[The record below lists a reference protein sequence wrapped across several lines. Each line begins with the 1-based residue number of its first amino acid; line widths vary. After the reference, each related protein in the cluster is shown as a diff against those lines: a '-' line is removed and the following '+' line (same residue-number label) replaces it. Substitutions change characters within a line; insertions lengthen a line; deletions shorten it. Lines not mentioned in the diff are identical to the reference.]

1 VDEAAKCAVNGMDIS
16 AWLRGLGLERY
27 EQAFRENA
35 IDEAILPKL
44 TAEDLRD
51 LGVTAVGHRRILLDA
66 TAALRADTFGGT
78 MKNSGELDRVGDK
91 ASAAERRQLT
101 VMFAD
106 LVGSTALSARL
117 DPEELRD
124 IIGAYHRRCADV
136 ITRSGGFVAKYLGDG
151 VLAYFGWPRAHED
164 AADRAVRAS
173 LNMVKAVASLK
184 IPVGQPLA
192 VRVGIA
198 TGVVVVGDLLG
209 EGAAREQAVIGDV
222 PNVAA
227 RLQQLAEPGTV
238 VIAETTRRLLAAGF
252 DLKDL
257 GPSSLRGFA
266 DPIRAWLVTGEGNL
280 RARFEVRQT
289 AGLTPLV
296 GREHEVALLLAR
308 WNLAREGEGHVVLLA
323 GEPGV
328 GKSRIVSALLEQLGD
343 DTHIPLLYQC
353 SPQHVGS
360 ALHPVIVRLEYA
372 AGFQRE
378 DSGEVRL
385 DKLENLLEREGGDSA
400 ASLPIIAALLGIATN
415 GRYPPLALTPQQRKE
430 TTLEALLEYLG
441 EATTRKP
448 VLLIF
453 EDLHWID
460 PSSLEFLELLVDRV
474 SSLPMLVI
482 LTARPEFTLPWNSR
496 APTMVLTI
504 SRLTRYEAAALAERI
519 SGKTMPP
526 EVLSQIVDRTDGVP
540 LFVEEL
546 TRTMVESGLLK
557 DAGHQYALRGPL
569 PPLAIPATLQDSLM
583 ARLDRLAEIKEVA
596 QVAACLGR
604 EFTHEM
610 LDALALW
617 DENRLGAALDQL
629 ADSDLILRHRDP
641 PSATYSF
648 RHALVQ
654 EAAYQSLLKSKR
666 QELHAHIAKTV
677 ETSFLE
683 MTESQPEWIAH
694 HYMEAGMTESAA
706 EHWLRAAQHAKDAY
720 ANREAI
726 AHLRTCLEMIDAR
739 SGDDSSAASVVD
751 YKLQAWA
758 LLGDL
763 ASLAGDLAQANQH
776 YEEALALA
784 HTSDDRA
791 RIENKRHRPR
801 TAERDGAKIAFYEHG
816 AGPQTLVFVAPLAY
830 GLAVFQPIV
839 ERLGQEF
846 RIVTVDA
853 RGVGASD
860 PLIRPYPL
868 SEHVKDVRAVIEA
881 LGCRPVVGIGLSRG
895 SNLLL
900 KLAHAEPRLIAKLIT
915 IGGLP
920 GLLGPPLLSDEY
932 LSLHNS
938 LVEKGDL
945 EGIVRA
951 HTSFVFSELA
961 TRELRELFIQNR
973 LKLPRETML
982 SFFDPDPTVDVTPIL
997 GEVTLPVLV
1006 THGREDR
1013 LIKFEAAE
1021 LITAL
1026 LPDARL
1032 YAFEGKGHL
1041 PLFTAPDEFCEVVR
1055 QFVHTGIVP

>member
-1 VDEAAKCAVNGMDIS
+1 MDIR

-27 EQAFRENA
+27 EQAFRDNA
-35 IDEAILPKL
+35 IDEATLPKL

-51 LGVTAVGHRRILLDA
+51 LGVTAIGHRRTLLDA
-66 TAALRADTFGGT
+66 IAALRGATFRDTTEHSVEPDRSGG
-78 MKNSGELDRVGDK
+78 K
-91 ASAAERRQLT
+91 APEAERRQLT
-101 VMFAD
+101 VMFVD

-124 IIGAYHRRCADV
+124 IMGAYHRRCAEV
-136 ITRSGGFVAKYLGDG
+136 ITSSGGFVAKYLGDG

-164 AADRAVRAS
+164 AADLAVRAG
-173 LNMVKAVASLK
+173 LNIIKAVAKLK
-184 IPVGQPLA
+184 TPVGHLPA
-192 VRVGIA
+192 ARVGIA
-198 TGVVVVGDLLG
+198 TGVAVVGDLLG
-209 EGAAREQAVIGDV
+209 EGAAREEVVVGDV
-222 PNVAA
+222 PNLAA

-238 VIAETTRRLLAAGF
+238 VIAETTRRLLGSGF

-257 GPSSLRGFA
+257 GRAALRGFA
-266 DPIRAWLVTGEGNL
+266 DPMRAWLVAGEGHI
-280 RARFEVRQT
+280 RARFEIRQT

-296 GREHEVALLLAR
+296 GREHEVALLLER
-308 WNLAREGEGHVVLLA
+308 WNLAREGEGQVVLLA

-328 GKSRIVSALLEQLGD
+328 GKSRIVSALMERLGD

-353 SPQHVGS
+353 SQQHVGR
-360 ALHPVIVRLEYA
+360 ALHPVIVLLEYE
-372 AGFQRE
+372 AGFRRE
-378 DSGEVRL
+378 DSREVRL
-385 DKLENLLEREGGDSA
+385 EKLQNLVGRGGGDSA
-400 ASLPIIAALLGIATN
+400 ASVPTIAALLGITTN
-415 GRYPPLALTPQQRKE
+415 GLYPPLALTPQQRKE
-430 TTLEALLEYLG
+430 RTFETLLDHLA

-460 PSSLEFLELLVDRV
+460 PSSLELLDLLVDRV

-482 LTARPEFTLPWNSR
+482 LTARPEFTPRWNSS

-504 SRLTRYEAAALAERI
+504 GRLTRHEAAALAERI

-526 EVLSQIVDRTDGVP
+526 EILSQIVDRTDGVP

-557 DAGHQYALRGPL
+557 NGGDQCALRGPL

-583 ARLDRLAEIKEVA
+583 ARLDRLAEIKDVA

-610 LDALALW
+610 LEALALW
-617 DENRLGAALDQL
+617 DKTGLGAALDQL
-629 ADSDLILRHRDP
+629 ADSDLILRHRTSLS
-641 PSATYSF
+641 SAYSF

-654 EAAYQSLLKSKR
+654 EAAYQSLLRSKR

-677 ETSFLE
+677 ETCFPE
-683 MTESQPEWIAH
+683 MAGSQPEWLAH
-694 HYMEAGMTESAA
+694 HYMEAGMTERAA
-706 EHWLRAAQHAKDAY
+706 EHWLKAAQRAKDGY

-726 AHLRTCLEMIDAR
+726 AHLRKCLEMTDAR
-739 SGDDSSAASVVD
+739 SGYDSSAASVVD
-751 YKLQAWA
+751 YKQRAWA

-784 HTSDDRA
+784 RTSDDRA
-791 RIENKRHRPR
+791 CIENKRHRPR
-801 TAERDGAKIAFYEHG
+801 TADRDGAKIAFYEHG

-853 RGVGASD
+853 RGVGSSD
-860 PLIRPYPL
+860 PLVRPYPL

-881 LGCRPVVGIGLSRG
+881 LGCGPVVGIGLSRG
-895 SNLLL
+895 SNLLF

-920 GLLGPPLLSDEY
+920 GPLGPPLLSDEY
-932 LSLHNS
+932 LSSHHS

-945 EGIVRA
+945 EGIVRV
-951 HTSFVFSELA
+951 HTSFVFSEPE
-961 TRELRELFIQNR
+961 TRALRELFIQNR

-997 GEVTLPVLV
+997 GEVAIPVLV
-1006 THGREDR
+1006 THGSEDR
-1013 LIKFEAAE
+1013 LIKVEAAE
-1021 LITAL
+1021 LITTP
-1026 LPDARL
+1026 LPDARM
-1032 YAFEGKGHL
+1032 YVFEGKGHL

-1055 QFVHTGIVP
+1055 QFVRTGNVSKLAAAT